1 MAKMVTIKKNG
12 KTKLVSYAAFCTLF
26 KDAGWVV
33 EGEKNSPSQ
42 PVVEDK
48 VEKADDVV
56 ETDVVEDENTVEAE
70 VSEVNEDE
78 VADEEWDEAI
88 AETEVEKP
96 LSEMNREELV
106 AKAESLG
113 IDVGNKNNDQLR
125 KAIKKVM

>member
-1 MAKMVTIKKNG
+1 MAKIVTMKKNG
-12 KTKLVSYAAFCTLF
+12 KTKSVSYAAYCNFF

-33 EGEKNSPSQ
+33 EGEKSPSQ
-42 PVVEDK
+42 PVAVEEE
-48 VEKADDVV
+48 VEAVA
-56 ETDVVEDENTVEAE
+56 EETVEAE
-70 VSEVNEDE
+70 TETTVETEENEGEDE

-113 IDVGNKNNDQLR
+113 IKVGNKNNDQIR
-125 KAIKKVM
+125 KAIKEAM

>member
-12 KTKLVSYAAFCTLF
+12 KTKLVSYAAYCTLF

-33 EGEKNSPSQ
+33 EGEDNSPSQ

-70 VSEVNEDE
+70 VSEEDE

-96 LSEMNREELV
+96 LSEMNREELIS
-106 AKAESLG
+106 KAESLG
-113 IDVGNKNNDQLR
+113 VEVGNKNNDQLR